1 MCLTVRVPHPVLSV
15 SVSWLS
21 PGASVSLSCAVT
33 APSAGWSFHWYRAV
47 PHSQSYTYERLPGAS
62 AASKHDSFSLQGL
75 NHSVTFVCQTE
86 RGSPSFYSEHSDPS
100 FVWSGEAESPVSLS
114 VSPDRAQHFT
124 DDVITLSCGFSS
136 TGADST
142 VWRRFSDN
150 TLSSQQCHWSKDKSK
165 CEFYLPEKTSA
176 VFWCES
182 GSGEM
187 SNALNISVHSDIIL
201 MSPVRAVTEGQS
213 VSLSCKIKKGTFT
226 SVQFYKNG
234 KIIQNGTEPEL
245 NITAVSRSDEGFY
258 KCEGQWKP
266 RQRSKPNT
274 VISPESWMS
283 IKSAPK
289 GELSSFPV
297 MWVVGPVCAVVLLI
311 ILLLLGRCL
320 KTKDVRFLRTQ
331 RTNQSSAEDHVT
343 SNDHTSPTDGENVTY
358 AQVNHHKKKQNQGEN
373 VTYAQIN
380 HHKKKQNKDAAHSLL
395 ELKYMRESNNPP
407 QDESCIYSNI
417 HPHSSGENVTYAQ
430 VSFHKMKKNKAKTT
444 MDDTIYSQIN

>member
-1 MCLTVRVPHPVLSV
+1 MSGSQGPVPPLNR
-15 SVSWLS
+15 
-21 PGASVSLSCAVT
+21 T
-33 APSAGWSFHWYRAV
+33 PSASRASTTQQRLCVKQREEV
-47 PHSQSYTYERLPGAS
+47 PPSTLNTVTPPLSGLERL
-62 AASKHDSFSLQGL
+62 SLQ
-75 NHSVTFVCQTE
+75 C
-86 RGSPSFYSEHSDPS
+86 
-100 FVWSGEAESPVSLS
+100 SLS

-124 DDVITLSCGFSS
+124 YDVITLSCGFNS

-187 SNALNISVHSDIIL
+187 SNALNISVHRDIIL

-213 VSLSCKIKKGTFT
+213 VSLSCKLKKGIFT

-234 KIIQNGTEPEL
+234 KMIQNGTEPEL

-258 KCEGQWKP
+258 KCEGQWKLWP
-266 RQRSKPNT
+266 RSKPNT

-289 GELSSFPV
+289 GELSSLLFPV
-297 MWVVGPVCAVVLLI
+297 MWVVGPVCAVVLLM
-311 ILLLLGRCL
+311 ILLLLCHFL
-320 KTKDVRFLRTQ
+320 KRKDLCTLRTQ

-343 SNDHTSPTDGENVTY
+343 SNDHTSPSNAIYSLLELKYVRGRNNPPQDESCVYSNIRPHSSGENVTH
-358 AQVNHHKKKQNQGEN
+358 AQVNHHKKKQNKEN
-373 VTYAQIN
+373 TLDDNIYSHIN
-380 HHKKKQNKDAAHSLL
+380 HQ
-395 ELKYMRESNNPP
+395 
-407 QDESCIYSNI
+407 
-417 HPHSSGENVTYAQ
+417 
-430 VSFHKMKKNKAKTT
+430 
-444 MDDTIYSQIN
+444 